1 MSVICQK
8 CGTELPDNA
17 KFCGSCGNN
26 IAAAK
31 RNASDICPNCGSQ
44 LKGGA
49 KFCSVCGAKIFAAQE
64 APAPKAKPEKP
75 TMDELVPPEITD
87 EMFAGQGQT
96 TVRHAG
102 DPDFDSILP
111 PGAEPAENAAAVQ
124 PSEEEL
130 RAAAQE
136 DSFVAETP
144 SVAETPIINDSYYAG
159 VTDTQ
164 PQAGQTAY
172 QESAY
177 QSSSVQNAASAQT
190 YSAANNISSGNTQP
204 LNYGNMPDQQYTAP
218 VQQNVTPGKNPS
230 VLLPII
236 LIVLI
241 LAVIAVDIFVL
252 FPDRIFGEKDS
263 AAEKEAAAVFY
274 IDEAEY

>member
-8 CGTELPDNA
+8 CGTELPDNS

-31 RNASDICPNCGSQ
+31 RNASDICPNCGTQ

-49 KFCSVCGAKIFAAQE
+49 KFCGLCGAKIFAAQE
-64 APAPKAKPEKP
+64 APAPEAKPERP

-87 EMFAGQGQT
+87 EMFAGQGRSA
-96 TVRHAG
+96 VRHEG

-111 PGAEPAENAAAVQ
+111 PGTEPAEKAAVSQ
-124 PSEEEL
+124 PTEDEL
-130 RAAAQE
+130 SASVQDDGFA
-136 DSFVAETP
+136 AETP
-144 SVAETPIINDSYYAG
+144 SVAETPVINDSYYAG
-159 VTDTQ
+159 GSDKQ
-164 PQAGQTAY
+164 PQVNR
-172 QESAY
+172 EPAY
-177 QSSSVQNAASAQT
+177 QSSTVQSAASAQT

-230 VLLPII
+230 VLLPVI

-263 AAEKEAAAVFY
+263 AAEKEAAAVVY
-274 IDEAEY
+274 IDEADY